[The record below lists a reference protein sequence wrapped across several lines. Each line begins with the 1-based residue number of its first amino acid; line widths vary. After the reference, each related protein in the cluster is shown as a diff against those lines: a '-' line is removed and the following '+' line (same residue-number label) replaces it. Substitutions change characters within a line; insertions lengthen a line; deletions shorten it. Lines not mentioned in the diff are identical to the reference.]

1 MSKRGFW
8 HILIALAAL
17 TGLAEYGVWGQEK
30 AGFAAGTAGIAGTT
44 EIARKDERP
53 DLAEA
58 IRTRGMTAPTKVV
71 HLYPKGQH
79 VDEGIIENGI
89 EITLGPGE
97 ANRTDTTEFYW
108 DRDGSL
114 NAVGDSARIVLY
126 LPQLSRPADEQGD
139 SLLNSP
145 GSPHSN
151 NARQSTGDSPGS
163 PHSINA
169 SPASGN
175 GQMILICPGGGYNEL
190 MFRSEGTY
198 AAQVL
203 TAKGY
208 SVGIVCYRMPTG
220 HASIPLTDVQNAFRY
235 CRYHAKEWG
244 ITQIGIMGMSAG
256 GHLAACASTLW
267 TDAVTRPDF
276 AVLFY
281 PVVSADPALIHRGSY
296 RKLTGLDRET
306 IDAVA
311 AALASS
317 SSPARPGISQAERW
331 PIRSAMTESASAM
344 TESAPAMT
352 GAAFAEACALI
363 ERYTPDRNVTPGT
376 PPTLLLHS
384 IDDGVNPAQSL
395 SYFAALTEAGVPAE
409 LHIFPQGGHG
419 WGFNVL
425 ETAGRDRLGSSRNV
439 FYAALFSFLESLQD
453 GTIPTNQPRP

>member
-1 MSKRGFW
+1 MSTKGFLY
-8 HILIALAAL
+8 IVIALAAL
-17 TGLAEYGVWGQEK
+17 TGLARNDVWGQEK
-30 AGFAAGTAGIAGTT
+30 AGFATGTARIAGTAGSTKWG
-44 EIARKDERP
+44 ERL
-53 DLAEA
+53 DFAEA

-79 VDEGIIENGI
+79 VDEGIVENGI

-126 LPQLSRPADEQGD
+126 LPQLSHPADEQGD
-139 SLLNSP
+139 CPPNSP

-151 NARQSTGDSPGS
+151 NA
-163 PHSINA
+163 
-169 SPASGN
+169 SPAPGN

-203 TAKGY
+203 TARGY

-235 CRYHAKEWG
+235 CRYHAAEWG
-244 ITQIGIMGMSAG
+244 IKQIGIMGMSAG

-306 IDAVA
+306 IDDA
-311 AALASS
+311 AKALNTNEIPPS
-317 SSPARPGISQAERW
+317 IK
-331 PIRSAMTESASAM
+331 
-344 TESAPAMT
+344 
-352 GAAFAEACALI
+352 EACEQI
-363 ERYTPDRNVTPGT
+363 KRYTPDRNVTPGT

-395 SYFAALTEAGVPAE
+395 SYFAALTEAGVNAE
-409 LHIFPQGGHG
+409 MHIFPQGGHG

-425 ETAGRDRLGSSRNV
+425 ETAGRDRLGSSRQV
-439 FYAALFSFLESLQD
+439 FYAALFSFLDDLRD
-453 GTIPTNQPRP
+453 GTIPTGQPKQ